1 MTRTLSLLSFAAW
14 AACAVSPA
22 PLLAQPASTLRQA
35 QDSGQAYPYKPIR
48 FVVGFQP
55 GGGVDMSART
65 VGQPLSVSLGQS
77 IVVDNRPGAAGNI
90 AAGYV
95 AKATPDGYTLL
106 MSNSTIA
113 SPTLFKSLPFDVR
126 KDLDPVGLIAIGPSV
141 LIVHPSVPARNV
153 KELIALARAQPK
165 KLVYGS
171 GGIGN
176 VTHLEMEI
184 MNAMVGVHMTHVPY
198 KGSAPSIVA
207 LVSGEV
213 QAVFSSIPSALGQIR
228 AGRIRALGVSI
239 LKRSSV
245 LPDVPT
251 LDESGVS
258 GFDAA
263 SWYAVFAPAG
273 TPKNVVATLG
283 KEIVR
288 IMNVPDVRERFAN
301 DGFEPAGTGPAEF
314 ARFLRLE
321 LVKWAK
327 AVEMA
332 GVKPE

>member
-1 MTRTLSLLSFAAW
+1 MNRIYSLACAAGLM
-14 AACAVSPA
+14 AGAVSPA
-22 PLLAQPASTLRQA
+22 ALLAQP
-35 QDSGQAYPYKPIR
+35 YPYKPIR
-48 FVVGFQP
+48 MMVGFAP
-55 GGGVDMSART
+55 GGGVDVSARA
-65 VGQPLSVSLGQS
+65 VAQPLSQALGQS
-77 IVVDNRPGAAGNI
+77 VIVENRPGAAGNI

-113 SPTLFKSLPFDVR
+113 SPTLFKSLPFDIR

-141 LIVHPSVPARNV
+141 LVVHPSVPARNV
-153 KELIALARAQPK
+153 KELIAFAKSQPK
-165 KLVYGS
+165 KLIYGS

-184 MNAMVGVHMTHVPY
+184 MNSMVGAQMTHVPY
-198 KGSAPSIVA
+198 KGTAPAIVA

-213 QAVFSSIPSALGQIR
+213 QLIFSSVPSALGQIR
-228 AGRIRALGVSI
+228 AGKIRALGVSTM
-239 LKRSSV
+239 KRSGV

-251 LDESGVS
+251 LHEAGVT
-258 GFDAA
+258 GYDAA

-273 TPKNVVATLG
+273 APKNVVARLG

-288 IMNVPDVRERFAN
+288 IMAVPDMRERFAN
-301 DGFEPAGTGPAEF
+301 DGFEPAGTGPAEL
-314 ARFLRLE
+314 AKFLRAE
-321 LVKWAK
+321 LAKWTK

-332 GVKPE
+332 GIQPE

>member
-1 MTRTLSLLSFAAW
+1 MNWPLSLVSFATVT
-14 AACAVSPA
+14 ACAVSPA
-22 PLLAQPASTLRQA
+22 PLLAQP
-35 QDSGQAYPYKPIR
+35 YPYKPIR
-48 FVVGFQP
+48 IMVGFQA
-55 GGGVDMSART
+55 GGGVDLSART
-65 VGQPLSVSLGQS
+65 VGQPLSLSLGQS
-77 IVVDNRPGAAGNI
+77 VVVENRPGAAGNI

-184 MNAMVGVHMTHVPY
+184 MNAMVGVQMTHVPY

-207 LVSGEV
+207 LVGGEV

-228 AGRIRALGVSI
+228 AGKIRALGVSI
-239 LKRSSV
+239 MKRSSV

-251 LDESGVS
+251 LDESGVP

-273 TPKNVVATLG
+273 APKSVIAMLG
-283 KEIVR
+283 KEVVR
-288 IMNVPDVRERFAN
+288 IMNVPDIRERFAN

-314 ARFLRLE
+314 AKFLRAE
-321 LVKWAK
+321 LIKWAK

>member
-1 MTRTLSLLSFAAW
+1 
-14 AACAVSPA
+14 
-22 PLLAQPASTLRQA
+22 
-35 QDSGQAYPYKPIR
+35 
-48 FVVGFQP
+48 
-55 GGGVDMSART
+55 MSARA
-65 VGQPLSVSLGQS
+65 VGQPLGTALGQS

-153 KELIALARAQPK
+153 KELIALAMAQPK

-184 MNAMVGVHMTHVPY
+184 MNAMVGVQMTHVPY

-251 LDESGVS
+251 IDESGVP

-273 TPKNVVATLG
+273 TPKSVVAVLG

-288 IMNVPDVRERFAN
+288 IMNVPDIRERFAN

-314 ARFLRLE
+314 ARFLRAE

>member
-1 MTRTLSLLSFAAW
+1 MSRYCSLACVASLI
-14 AACAVSPA
+14 ACAMAPVS
-22 PLLAQPASTLRQA
+22 LLAQP
-35 QDSGQAYPYKPIR
+35 YPYKPVRIM
-48 FVVGFQP
+48 VGFAP
-55 GGGVDMSART
+55 GGGVDVSARA
-65 VGQPLSVSLGQS
+65 VAQPLSQAFGQS
-77 IVVDNRPGAAGNI
+77 VVVENRPGAAGNI

-113 SPTLFKSLPFDVR
+113 SPTLFKSLPFDIR

-141 LIVHPSVPARNV
+141 LVVHPSVPARNV
-153 KELIALARAQPK
+153 KELIALAKSQPK
-165 KLVYGS
+165 KLIYGS

-184 MNAMVGVHMTHVPY
+184 MNSMVGAQMTHVPY
-198 KGSAPSIVA
+198 KGTAPAIIA

-213 QAVFSSIPSALGQIR
+213 QLIFSSVPSALGQIR
-228 AGRIRALGVSI
+228 AGKIRALGVSTM
-239 LKRSSV
+239 KRSGV

-251 LDESGVS
+251 IHEAGLPGY
-258 GFDAA
+258 DAA

-273 TPKNVVATLG
+273 SPKSVVAGLG

-288 IMNVPDVRERFAN
+288 IMAVPDMRERFAN
-301 DGFEPAGTGPAEF
+301 DGFEPAGTGPAEL
-314 ARFLRLE
+314 AKFLRSE
-321 LVKWAK
+321 LAKWAK

-332 GVKPE
+332 GIQPE

>member
-1 MTRTLSLLSFAAW
+1 MNRTLSLLGFAAW
-14 AACAVSPA
+14 SACTVSSA
-22 PLLAQPASTLRQA
+22 PLLA
-35 QDSGQAYPYKPIR
+35 QAYPYKPIR

-55 GGGVDMSART
+55 GGGVDLSART
-65 VGQPLSVSLGQS
+65 VGQPLGAALGQS
-77 IVVDNRPGAAGNI
+77 VVVDNRPGAAGNI

-184 MNAMVGVHMTHVPY
+184 MNAMVGVQMTHVPY

-207 LVSGEV
+207 LVGGEV
-213 QAVFSSIPSALGQIR
+213 QAVFSSIPSALVQIR

-251 LDESGVS
+251 IDESGVP

-283 KEIVR
+283 REIVR

-314 ARFLRLE
+314 AKFLRAE

-332 GVKPE
+332 GIKPE

>member
-1 MTRTLSLLSFAAW
+1 M
-14 AACAVSPA
+14 
-22 PLLAQPASTLRQA
+22 AQS
-35 QDSGQAYPYKPIR
+35 YPYKPIR

-65 VGQPLSVSLGQS
+65 VGQPLGMALGQS
-77 IVVDNRPGAAGNI
+77 VVVDNKPGAAGNI
-90 AAGYV
+90 AAGLV

-106 MSNSTIA
+106 MSNSTI
-113 SPTLFKSLPFDVR
+113 STPGLFRNLPFDVR

-141 LIVHPSVPARNV
+141 LIVHPSVAARNV
-153 KELIALARAQPK
+153 KDLIALAKANPK
-165 KLVYGS
+165 QLIYGS

-176 VTHLEMEI
+176 VTHLEMEL
-184 MNAMVGVHMTHVPY
+184 MNAMTGIQMVHVPY
-198 KGSAPSIVA
+198 KGSAPSIVG

-213 QAVFSSIPSALGQIR
+213 QMVFASVPSALGQIR

-239 LKRSSV
+239 SKRSSV

-251 LDESGVS
+251 ISESGVP

-263 SWYAVFAPAG
+263 SWYGVFAPAG
-273 TPKNVVATLG
+273 TPKNVVAVVG

-288 IMNVPDVRERFAN
+288 IMNVPETRERFAT
-301 DGFEPAGTGPAEF
+301 DGFEPAGTGPKEF
-314 ARFLRLE
+314 SGFLRQE

-327 AVEMA
+327 AIDTA
-332 GVKPE
+332 GIKPE

>member
-1 MTRTLSLLSFAAW
+1 M
-14 AACAVSPA
+14 
-22 PLLAQPASTLRQA
+22 STLRLIAVLAGSAWMACGAGLALAQA
-35 QDSGQAYPYKPIR
+35 TSTSSGQAYPAKPVRI
-48 FVVGFQP
+48 VVTGVGS
-55 GGGVDMSART
+55 GGDFAARLIAQGVS
-65 VGQPLSVSLGQS
+65 SSLGQQ
-77 IVVDNRPGAAGNI
+77 IIVDNRPGAAGNI

-153 KELIALARAQPK
+153 KELIALAMAQPK

-184 MNAMVGVHMTHVPY
+184 MNAMVGVQMTHVPY

-251 LDESGVS
+251 IDESGVP

-273 TPKNVVATLG
+273 TPKSVVAVLG

-288 IMNVPDVRERFAN
+288 IMNVPDIRERFAN

-314 ARFLRLE
+314 ARFLRAE

>member
-1 MTRTLSLLSFAAW
+1 
-14 AACAVSPA
+14 
-22 PLLAQPASTLRQA
+22 
-35 QDSGQAYPYKPIR
+35 
-48 FVVGFQP
+48 
-55 GGGVDMSART
+55 MSART

-213 QAVFSSIPSALGQIR
+213 QAVFSSIPSALVQIR
-228 AGRIRALGVSI
+228 AGRIRALGVSV

-251 LDESGVS
+251 LDESGVP

-263 SWYAVFAPAG
+263 SWYAVFTPAG

-301 DGFEPAGTGPAEF
+301 DGFEPAGTGPAEL
-314 ARFLRLE
+314 AKFLRVE

>member
-1 MTRTLSLLSFAAW
+1 MTRTLSLLSFAAL
-14 AACAVSPA
+14 AASAVSPA
-22 PLLAQPASTLRQA
+22 PLLAQP
-35 QDSGQAYPYKPIR
+35 YPYKPIR
-48 FVVGFQP
+48 LVVGFQP

-65 VGQPLSVSLGQS
+65 VGQPLGTALGQTV
-77 IVVDNRPGAAGNI
+77 VVDNRPGAAGNI

-106 MSNSTIA
+106 MANSTIS

-126 KDLDPVGLIAIGPSV
+126 KDLAPVGLIAIGPSV

-184 MNAMVGVHMTHVPY
+184 MNAMVGVQMTHVPY
-198 KGSAPSIVA
+198 KGSAPSIIA
-207 LVSGEV
+207 LVGGEV

-228 AGRIRALGVSI
+228 AGKIRALGVSI

-251 LDESGVS
+251 IHESGVP

-273 TPKNVVATLG
+273 TPKYVVAMLG

-288 IMNVPDVRERFAN
+288 IMNAPDIRERFAN

-314 ARFLRLE
+314 AKFLRAE

>member
-1 MTRTLSLLSFAAW
+1 MTRTVSLLSFAAW
-14 AACAVSPA
+14 TACAVSSA
-22 PLLAQPASTLRQA
+22 PLMAQP
-35 QDSGQAYPYKPIR
+35 YPYKPIR

>member
-1 MTRTLSLLSFAAW
+1 MNRFCSL
-14 AACAVSPA
+14 ACTAGLIAGAVA
-22 PLLAQPASTLRQA
+22 PFSLLAQP
-35 QDSGQAYPYKPIR
+35 YPYKPIR
-48 FVVGFQP
+48 MMVGFQA
-55 GGGVDMSART
+55 GGGVDQSARA
-65 VGQPLSVSLGQS
+65 VGQPLSQALGQS
-77 IVVDNRPGAAGNI
+77 VVVENRPGAAGNI

-141 LIVHPSVPARNV
+141 LVVHPSVPARNV
-153 KELIALARAQPK
+153 KELIALARSQPK
-165 KLVYGS
+165 KLIYGS

-184 MNAMVGVHMTHVPY
+184 MNAMVGVQMTHVPY
-198 KGSAPSIVA
+198 KGTAPAIVA
-207 LVSGEV
+207 LVGGEV
-213 QAVFSSIPSALGQIR
+213 QAIFSSIPSALGQIR
-228 AGRIRALGVSI
+228 AGKIRALGVSI
-239 LKRSSV
+239 MKRSNV

-251 LDESGVS
+251 IHEAGVT

-273 TPKNVVATLG
+273 APKNVVALLG

-288 IMNVPDVRERFAN
+288 IMSAPDMRERFAN

-314 ARFLRLE
+314 AKFLRAE

-332 GVKPE
+332 GIQPE

>member
-1 MTRTLSLLSFAAW
+1 MNRFCSL
-14 AACAVSPA
+14 ACTASLIAGVVA
-22 PLLAQPASTLRQA
+22 PFSLLAQP
-35 QDSGQAYPYKPIR
+35 YPYKPIR
-48 FVVGFQP
+48 MMVGFQA
-55 GGGVDMSART
+55 GGGVDLSARA
-65 VGQPLSVSLGQS
+65 VGQPLSQALKQS
-77 IVVDNRPGAAGNI
+77 VVVENRPGAAGNI

-141 LIVHPSVPARNV
+141 LVVHPSVPARNV
-153 KELIALARAQPK
+153 KELIALARSQPK
-165 KLVYGS
+165 KLIYGS

-184 MNAMVGVHMTHVPY
+184 MNAMVGVQMTHVPY
-198 KGSAPSIVA
+198 KGTAPAIVA

-213 QAVFSSIPSALGQIR
+213 QLIFSSVPSALGQIR
-228 AGRIRALGVSI
+228 AGKIRALGVSTM
-239 LKRSSV
+239 KRSGV

-251 LDESGVS
+251 IHEAGVT

-273 TPKNVVATLG
+273 APKNVVALLG

-288 IMNVPDVRERFAN
+288 IMAVPDMRERFAN
-301 DGFEPAGTGPAEF
+301 DGFEPAGTGPAEL
-314 ARFLRLE
+314 AKFLRTE

-332 GVKPE
+332 GIQPE

>member
-1 MTRTLSLLSFAAW
+1 MTGTLSLLSFAAW
-14 AACAVSPA
+14 AACAVSSP
-22 PLLAQPASTLRQA
+22 PLLAQP
-35 QDSGQAYPYKPIR
+35 YPYKPIR

-55 GGGVDMSART
+55 GGGVDMSARA
-65 VGQPLSVSLGQS
+65 VGQPLGAALGQS
-77 IVVDNRPGAAGNI
+77 VVVDNRPGAAGNI

-106 MSNSTIA
+106 MANSTIS

-153 KELIALARAQPK
+153 KELIALARAQPNK
-165 KLVYGS
+165 VVYGS

-184 MNAMVGVHMTHVPY
+184 MNAMVGVQMTHVPY
-198 KGSAPSIVA
+198 KGSAPSIIA
-207 LVSGEV
+207 LVGGEV

-251 LDESGVS
+251 IDESGVP

-273 TPKNVVATLG
+273 TPKNVVAMLG
-283 KEIVR
+283 KEIVA
-288 IMNVPDVRERFAN
+288 IMNTPDIRERFAN

-314 ARFLRLE
+314 AKFLRAE

>member
-1 MTRTLSLLSFAAW
+1 MTRTISLLSLAAW

-22 PLLAQPASTLRQA
+22 PLMAQP
-35 QDSGQAYPYKPIR
+35 YPYKPIR
-48 FVVGFQP
+48 ILVGFQP

-65 VGQPLSVSLGQS
+65 VGQPLSASLGQS
-77 IVVDNRPGAAGNI
+77 VVVDNRPGAAGNI
-90 AAGYV
+90 AAGFV

-113 SPTLFKSLPFDVR
+113 SPTLFKNLPFDIR

-141 LIVHPSVPARNV
+141 LVVHPSVPARNV
-153 KELIALARAQPK
+153 KELIALAKAQPK

-184 MNAMVGVHMTHVPY
+184 MNAMVGVQMTHVPY

-207 LVSGEV
+207 LVERGSSGGLFFHSV
-213 QAVFSSIPSALGQIR
+213 GAGPDPGRQNPG
-228 AGRIRALGVSI
+228 AGRVDIEAQQRAARRADHRRVG
-239 LKRSSV
+239 RARFRRRV
-245 LPDVPT
+245 LVCRVRPGRHA
-251 LDESGVS
+251 E
-258 GFDAA
+258 A
-263 SWYAVFAPAG
+263 
-273 TPKNVVATLG
+273 VVALLG
-283 KEIVR
+283 KEVVR
-288 IMNVPDVRERFAN
+288 IMSVPDVRERFAS

-314 ARFLRLE
+314 AKFLRAE

>member
-1 MTRTLSLLSFAAW
+1 MIRALSVLSFAALS
-14 AACAVSPA
+14 ACAVSPA
-22 PLLAQPASTLRQA
+22 LLLAQP
-35 QDSGQAYPYKPIR
+35 YPYKPIR
-48 FVVGFQP
+48 LLVGFQP

-65 VGQPLSVSLGQS
+65 VGQSLSTSLGQS
-77 IVVDNRPGAAGNI
+77 VVVDNRPGAAGNI
-90 AAGYV
+90 AAGVV
-95 AKATPDGYTLL
+95 AKSTPDGYTLL
-106 MSNSTIA
+106 MANSTIS
-113 SPTLFKSLPFDVR
+113 SPTLFKGLPFDVR
-126 KDLDPVGLIAIGPSV
+126 KDLVPVGLIAIGPSV
-141 LIVHPSVPARNV
+141 LTVHPSVPARNV
-153 KELIALARAQPK
+153 KELIALAKAQPK
-165 KLVYGS
+165 KLIYGS

-184 MNAMVGVHMTHVPY
+184 MNAMVGVQMTHVPY

-207 LVSGEV
+207 LVGGEIQV
-213 QAVFSSIPSALGQIR
+213 LFSSIPAALGQIR

-251 LDESGVS
+251 INESGVT

-263 SWYAVFAPAG
+263 SWYAVFTPAG
-273 TPKNVVATLG
+273 TPKNVVALLG

-288 IMNVPDVRERFAN
+288 IMNVPEIRTRFSK

-314 ARFLRLE
+314 SRFLHAE
-321 LVKWAK
+321 LAKWAK

-332 GVKPE
+332 GIKPE